1 MEYMAELQET
11 QRSRAQ
17 TRKRRMREG
26 RLLQPKS
33 GVWAETGAVMQVGVG
48 SASLGSFTK
57 SSYPRA
63 AGGPSGAGEGSV

>member
-1 MEYMAELQET
+1 MGYMAELQET
-11 QRSRAQ
+11 QRSRTQ
-17 TRKRRMREG
+17 TRKRMAGDG
-26 RLLQPKS
+26 RLLQPES

-57 SSYPRA
+57 SSYPRV